1 MNRNSPL
8 RMEIL
13 QDRVQKLQKE
23 KGQRVQ
29 VVTLQSDVKTRWN
42 SLIAMLDSFFKVK
55 DALVSSQEL
64 FSDLRIP
71 SESEFRSLEALVD
84 ALRPVEMLTKRLC
97 EANFDVLKAD
107 IVFKTCFSALQGQNT
122 VVADTLL
129 KALKTRYGQ
138 STNTQ
143 LLSVL
148 RFLSDPVSYDPE
160 REGLEMPEL
169 QEAIKDLYQRLF
181 PEDVPPPISDHTAEG
196 SGTAVPSTDQ
206 EEEELTYQQRLSR
219 MFDADLKKKCST
231 SQVNFKIFINQGGT
245 IRNIGTRYR
254 TVP

>member
-55 DALVSSQEL
+55 DALISSKEL
-64 FSDLRIP
+64 FSDLTIP

-97 EANFDVLKAD
+97 EAN
-107 IVFKTCFSALQGQNT
+107 
-122 VVADTLL
+122 
-129 KALKTRYGQ
+129 
-138 STNTQ
+138 
-143 LLSVL
+143 
-148 RFLSDPVSYDPE
+148 
-160 REGLEMPEL
+160 
-169 QEAIKDLYQRLF
+169 
-181 PEDVPPPISDHTAEG
+181 
-196 SGTAVPSTDQ
+196 
-206 EEEELTYQQRLSR
+206 LT
-219 MFDADLKKKCST
+219 F
-231 SQVNFKIFINQGGT
+231 
-245 IRNIGTRYR
+245 
-254 TVP
+254 

>member
-1 MNRNSPL
+1 
-8 RMEIL
+8 MEIL

-138 STNTQ
+138 RTNTQ

-148 RFLSDPVSYDPE
+148 KF
-160 REGLEMPEL
+160 
-169 QEAIKDLYQRLF
+169 
-181 PEDVPPPISDHTAEG
+181 
-196 SGTAVPSTDQ
+196 
-206 EEEELTYQQRLSR
+206 
-219 MFDADLKKKCST
+219 
-231 SQVNFKIFINQGGT
+231 
-245 IRNIGTRYR
+245 
-254 TVP
+254 